1 MLDRSVKVLVDGGSV
16 FLPKRTFN
24 YKKYHHST
32 SGRDGVC
39 VLCSATGPPPDA
51 YQAYITESSVACL
64 LAVYYTLQ
72 TARTKDRVGLMRV
85 LGCLS
90 TSEGDRAFD
99 DTFLHALVSRGWE
112 GDRAGETRAQLR
124 Q

>member
-1 MLDRSVKVLVDGGSV
+1 MLSLLRGKRPSV
-16 FLPKRTFN
+16 T
-24 YKKYHHST
+24 
-32 SGRDGVC
+32 VC
-39 VLCSATGPPPDA
+39 PPPPLRRPGPPPDA

-99 DTFLHALVSRGWE
+99 DTFLHSLVR
-112 GDRAGETRAQLR
+112 RRRL
-124 Q
+124 